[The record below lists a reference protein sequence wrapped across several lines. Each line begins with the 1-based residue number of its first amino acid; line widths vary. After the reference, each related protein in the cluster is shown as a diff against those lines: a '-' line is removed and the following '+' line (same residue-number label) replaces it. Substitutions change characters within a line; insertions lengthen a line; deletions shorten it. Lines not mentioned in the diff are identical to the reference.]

1 MRAIFLVVGL
11 SLTAF
16 ISKAATPAPIPMP
29 AAAVAV
35 VKTNEPAPAFPRMVS
50 ERLSVFE
57 PSAPGVRDPFFP
69 RSAPVAFSVA
79 HPTPAAGQ
87 PPRNIFSQLRLRGL
101 VANRLAV
108 INGRTFGPEEE
119 LTVTLDDGGTA
130 KIRVHEIAEKG
141 VTITVSGEAEKR
153 VLRNLGSQK

>member
-1 MRAIFLVVGL
+1 MRAFFLVLGL

-16 ISKAATPAPIPMP
+16 ISTAATPAPIPTP
-29 AAAVAV
+29 TAAVIVA
-35 VKTNEPAPAFPRMVS
+35 KTNEPAPAFPRMVS

-57 PSAPGVRDPFFP
+57 PSAPGVRDPFFTH
-69 RSAPVAFSVA
+69 SAPVVVAVA
-79 HPTPAAGQ
+79 HKTPAAGQ

-119 LTVTLDDGGTA
+119 LIVTLDDGGTA
-130 KIRVHEIAEKG
+130 KIRVHAIAEKG

>member
-1 MRAIFLVVGL
+1 MRAIFLVLGL
-11 SLTAF
+11 SLPAF
-16 ISKAATPAPIPMP
+16 ISTAATS
-29 AAAVAV
+29 AAVPTPAVAV
-35 VKTNEPAPAFPRMVS
+35 AVAKTNEPAPAFPRMVS

-69 RSAPVAFSVA
+69 RSAPVVVAVA

-87 PPRNIFSQLRLRGL
+87 PPRNIFGQLRLRGL

-108 INGRTFGPEEE
+108 INGRTFGPGEE
-119 LTVTLDDGGTA
+119 LAVTLDDGGTA